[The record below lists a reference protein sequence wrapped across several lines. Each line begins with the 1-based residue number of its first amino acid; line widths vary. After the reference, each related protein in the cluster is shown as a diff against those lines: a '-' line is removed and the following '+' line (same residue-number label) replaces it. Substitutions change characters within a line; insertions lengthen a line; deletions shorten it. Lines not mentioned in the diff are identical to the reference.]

1 MEDSCSAF
9 DFVHLFIFKEEKMK
23 RAILILLLLPLAL
36 MATPAPASLAGA
48 ESQVAGV
55 KTRFIAGSCLLKAD
69 GSHIE
74 ADRVNLFGDL
84 RNEKI
89 YVIRQN
95 PAHLYKMWKIDD
107 GKKLKLAIYKGPN
120 FQKAKL
126 IASRTCS

>member
-1 MEDSCSAF
+1 MQR
-9 DFVHLFIFKEEKMK
+9 VN
-23 RAILILLLLPLAL
+23 LLLLLLTLAL
-36 MATPAPASLAGA
+36 MATPAPAMYASA
-48 ESQVAGV
+48 ESQAAGG

-74 ADRVNLFGDL
+74 ADWVNLFGDV
-84 RNEKI
+84 RNEKMYI
-89 YVIRQN
+89 IRHN

-107 GKKLKLAIYKGPN
+107 GKKLKLAIYKGPS

>member
-1 MEDSCSAF
+1 
-9 DFVHLFIFKEEKMK
+9 MK
-23 RAILILLLLPLAL
+23 RSNLLLLLLTLAL

-48 ESQVAGV
+48 ESQAAGAKV
-55 KTRFIAGSCLLKAD
+55 MYIAGSCSLKAD

-74 ADRVNLFGDL
+74 ADWVNLFGDV
-84 RNEKI
+84 RNEKMYI
-89 YVIRQN
+89 IRHN
-95 PAHLYKMWKIDD
+95 PAHLYKMWKTDS